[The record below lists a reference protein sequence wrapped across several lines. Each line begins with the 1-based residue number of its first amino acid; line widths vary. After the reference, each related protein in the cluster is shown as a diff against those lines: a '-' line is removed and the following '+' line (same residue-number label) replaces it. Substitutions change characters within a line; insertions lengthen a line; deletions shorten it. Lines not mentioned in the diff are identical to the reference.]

1 MHTWSGL
8 VASTAAHDAEVF
20 LCFWHL
26 EMSLSCIST
35 ALRFTLTKKKKQRSS
50 SSIVVRSQCVCARA
64 GVEVLSHISSGH
76 PLDLGSLVLLCIR
89 NRPPKSERT
98 LTPRQGLLPTVH
110 TQKEGERKS
119 ENNSDDRG
127 HRRGRC
133 SLQTTDAPSEMLHVL
148 SGPSGRLTN
157 RSSVSPQ
164 TPRVLME
171 QGVK

>member
-1 MHTWSGL
+1 MFLASGN
-8 VASTAAHDAEVF
+8 VPF
-20 LCFWHL
+20 LYKHSFAFY
-26 EMSLSCIST
+26 IN
-35 ALRFTLTKKKKQRSS
+35 KKKRNKGVHLALWLEVS
-50 SSIVVRSQCVCARA
+50 VCARA

-98 LTPRQGLLPTVH
+98 LTPHQGLLPTVH

-127 HRRGRC
+127 HHRGRC